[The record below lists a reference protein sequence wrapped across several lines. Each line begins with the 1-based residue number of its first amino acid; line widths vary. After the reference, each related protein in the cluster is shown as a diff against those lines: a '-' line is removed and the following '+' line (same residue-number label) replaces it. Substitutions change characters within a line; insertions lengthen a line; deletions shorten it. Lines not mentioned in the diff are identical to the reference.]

1 MAKHIARG
9 IPTQVAHPWKSVAR
23 TFVAAGVGITVA
35 WLVRTLGVD
44 LTALSQPIIDSLTT
58 GAWAAATGL
67 AQWLL
72 TRPRLQSFWAAIGLG
87 TGVEKE
93 PEIRVATEA
102 DYRDAADYPQD
113 ADGYPIPDEHDVT
126 EADPRR
132 YERE

>member
-1 MAKHIARG
+1 MAKHIATCT
-9 IPTQVAHPWKSVAR
+9 PTQVAQPWKTVIR
-23 TFVAAGVGITVA
+23 TFVAAAVGIAVA

-58 GAWAAATGL
+58 GAWAVATGL

-93 PEIRVATEA
+93 PETINGEFITDGPFE
-102 DYRDAADYPQD
+102 
-113 ADGYPIPDEHDVT
+113 GYPV
-126 EADPRR
+126 ADSHEPTVSP
-132 YERE
+132 ERE